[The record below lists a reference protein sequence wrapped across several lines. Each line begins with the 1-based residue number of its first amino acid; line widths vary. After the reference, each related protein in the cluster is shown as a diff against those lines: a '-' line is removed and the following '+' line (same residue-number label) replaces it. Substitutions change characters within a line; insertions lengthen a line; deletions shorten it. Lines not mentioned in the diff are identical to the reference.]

1 MSSSDE
7 LRKLMVINKGKKLSP
22 MLRVKS
28 FILDILTWGL
38 WVYSIT
44 LIVWH
49 AEDIFTQPVIEHFFF
64 HEVIG
69 LMFIVV
75 ILLFLM
81 VLFWS
86 RIIFPRRHT

>member
-7 LRKLMVINKGKKLSP
+7 LRKLMVINKRKKLP
-22 MLRVKS
+22 TALRIKS

-38 WVYSIT
+38 WGYSIT

-49 AEDIFTQPVIEHFFF
+49 AEDIFTQPIIEHFFF
-64 HEVIG
+64 HDVIG

-75 ILLFLM
+75 ISLFLA
-81 VLFWS
+81 VFFWS
-86 RIIFPRRHT
+86 MLIQIPKKA